1 MTETTR
7 TTVSNNVRLLKAM
20 NEVVVLMNDERA
32 YESWII
38 TVPDGADDDDF
49 EDIAM
54 RDDEMDDV
62 CRLFRS
68 IVGRYGRAGWFTK
81 YHSVD
86 EIGKEPLCEYGADED
101 YEEE

>member
-32 YESWII
+32 YESWIL

-49 EDIAM
+49 GDIAM

-62 CRLFRS
+62 CRLFRA
-68 IVGRYGRAGWFTK
+68 IVGRYGKAGWFTK